1 MPASTSGN
9 AASTKNKD
17 DFDEDIAAEIAQIKN
32 DIASLGK
39 TLGAFG
45 KDRIGSFADIA
56 SKSTTE
62 ILEDARQALKEI
74 RQELTAIEHDMER
87 KVAEH
92 PMQSLLIAAGLGFL
106 AAYLV
111 RR

>member
-1 MPASTSGN
+1 MTASTSEK
-9 AASTKNKD
+9 ADPKISMD
-17 DFDEDIAAEIAQIKN
+17 EIATEITQIRN
-32 DIASLGK
+32 DVASLGR

-45 KDRIGSFADIA
+45 KDRIGSVPDLA
-56 SKSTTE
+56 SKATAETVENARHAMTE
-62 ILEDARQALKEI
+62 IRKEM
-74 RQELTAIEHDMER
+74 TSIEHDMER
-87 KVAEH
+87 KVTEH

>member
-1 MPASTSGN
+1 MPASTSRKAEPTN
-9 AASTKNKD
+9 NKHD
-17 DFDEDIAAEIAQIKN
+17 VGDDIAAEIAQIKN

-39 TLGAFG
+39 SLSAFG
-45 KDRIGSFADIA
+45 KDRIGSLPDIA
-56 SKSTTE
+56 SQSTAET
-62 ILEDARQALKEI
+62 LESARQALKEI
-74 RQELTAIEHDMER
+74 RDEMTSIEHDMER
-87 KVAEH
+87 KVTEH

>member
-1 MPASTSGN
+1 MPASSSRKGEPTNDKHDVS
-9 AASTKNKD
+9 D
-17 DFDEDIAAEIAQIKN
+17 DIAAEIAQIKN

-39 TLGAFG
+39 SLSAFG
-45 KDRIGSFADIA
+45 KDRIGSQ
-56 SKSTTE
+56 STAET
-62 ILEDARQALKEI
+62 LESAQQALKEI
-74 RQELTAIEHDMER
+74 RDEMTSIEHDIER
-87 KVAEH
+87 KVTEH